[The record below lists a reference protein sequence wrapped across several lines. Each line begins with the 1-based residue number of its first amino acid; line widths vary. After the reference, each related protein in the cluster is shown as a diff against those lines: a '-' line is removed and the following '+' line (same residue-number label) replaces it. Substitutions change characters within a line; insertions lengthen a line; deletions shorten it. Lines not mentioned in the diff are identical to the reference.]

1 MELRL
6 PVAAITDEFTPDL
19 EAAAEAMAAIGMTGA
34 ELRVLWGKNIM
45 DLSDAELDQAKAILG
60 HHGLKVIS
68 IASPLLKCVLPDSP
82 PLDSRF
88 EHDVFASA
96 HTFED
101 QPRLLRRACEIAHKM
116 GAPIIR
122 VFSFWRAVDPA
133 KCSGPLAEALRAF
146 VEKAAAEDL
155 ILGLENEHACN
166 AATGAETAAILKAV
180 GHPNLKV
187 IWDPAT
193 PTSRAKIPFPTAT
206 EPSPRGASPTCMPR
220 TAAWRTTSRSGCR
233 WRPASRLERPVR
245 RPARGRLPRL
255 GESGNA
261 LGRPRR
267 RQVPSQR
274 HLRLEFARPAHLVTS
289 NSQAFAGESQ

>member
-6 PVAAITDEFTPDL
+6 SVAAITDEFTPDL

-34 ELRVLWGKNIM
+34 ELRMLWGKNIM
-45 DLSDAELDQAKAILG
+45 DLSDADLDQARAILG

-68 IASPLLKCVLPDSP
+68 IASPLLKCVLPNSP

-101 QPRLLRRACEIAHKM
+101 QPRLLRRACQIAHKM

-133 KCSGPLAEALRAF
+133 KCAGPLAEALRAF

-187 IWDPAT
+187 IWDPGNAYV
-193 PTSRAKIPFPTAT
+193 AGENPFPDGYRALAKG
-206 EPSPRGASPTCMPR
+206 SIAHVH
-220 TAAWRTTSRSGCR
+220 AKDV
-233 WRPASRLERPVR
+233 RLENHKPRWMPLATGAVDWKGQLAALFGDGYR
-245 RPARGRLPRL
+245 SSVSLETHWAGPGGDKFQASIICGWNLRGLL
-255 GESGNA
+255 
-261 LGRPRR
+261 
-267 RQVPSQR
+267 
-274 HLRLEFARPAHLVTS
+274 TW
-289 NSQAFAGESQ
+289 